1 MTLRLRSRHW
11 LGARVRQCRN
21 YLNEI
26 AVIGHEDSEARGF
39 YAFGHGAAIM
49 APQGVMY
56 NTEHID
62 LGEGVLVGPNVILSV
77 GTSIGQAMI
86 ETPVVIIGARTVVGR
101 GTHIVGHWNIEIGE
115 DVLIG
120 PNVYITDQNHS
131 YQDSDRP
138 ISAQPGIE
146 SAVRI
151 GAGSWL
157 ATNVVILPG
166 SKLGKNT
173 VVAAGAV
180 VRGEFPDYVVL
191 AGVPARIVKHRKVK

>member
-1 MTLRLRSRHW
+1 MTLRLRLRHW
-11 LGARVRQCRN
+11 LGARVRQGRN

-26 AVIGHEDSEARGF
+26 AVIGHEDSEAQGF
-39 YAFGHGAAIM
+39 HAFGFGSAIL

-56 NTEHID
+56 NTEHIA
-62 LGEGVLVGPNVILSV
+62 LGEGVLVGPNVVLSV
-77 GTSIGQAMI
+77 GAAIGQEMI
-86 ETPVVIIGARTVVGR
+86 ERPVVRIGSRTIVGR

-120 PNVYITDQNHS
+120 PNVYITDQNHT
-131 YQDSDRP
+131 YQDLDRP
-138 ISAQPGIE
+138 ISAQPGVE
-146 SAVRI
+146 AEVSI
-151 GAGSWL
+151 GSGSWL

-166 SKLGKNT
+166 AKLGRNT

-191 AGVPARIVKHRKVK
+191 AGVPARIVKHRKVQ